1 MLTELLEVITATVEG
16 HCKLD
21 TGITL
26 EELPAEGGIYAE
38 LGDGFEES
46 TSYNKQEVKVIPV
59 LFLCRHPDQKHC
71 LEQLCEISGYLQG
84 LKQYPQGKTFAW
96 LNTEIAKEP
105 ITDKSKFV
113 INPAYDTVLE
123 VQKLYKEDTLTEF
136 EKIDQALKMLVR
148 NKWNLRLLN
157 PEEKQKLLSVIT
169 KRYVEVEKRPQIKK
183 SPFPVLDFEKDGD
196 YIYASFM
203 QAYKIDLIEEQG
215 RLPWKKFLYLFNGLP
230 ADTKI
235 KQIMRIRQMPVP
247 EYNGKNS
254 KEIQE
259 INEMKSYYALPVE
272 GGGGQSGLDLLF
284 HTLEGMAKR

>member
-1 MLTELLEVITATVEG
+1 MGVLTDIPCNKVIT
-16 HCKLD
+16 
-21 TGITL
+21 
-26 EELPAEGGIYAE
+26 
-38 LGDGFEES
+38 
-46 TSYNKQEVKVIPV
+46 N
-59 LFLCRHPDQKHC
+59 
-71 LEQLCEISGYLQG
+71 
-84 LKQYPQGKTFAW
+84 
-96 LNTEIAKEP
+96 
-105 ITDKSKFV
+105 KSKFLV
-113 INPAYDTVLE
+113 NPAFDIVLE

-136 EKIDQALKMLVR
+136 EKIDQALRMLVK
-148 NKWNLRLLN
+148 NKWNLQLLN

-169 KRYVEVEKRPQIKK
+169 QRYVEVEKRPQIKK

-203 QAYKIDLIEEQG
+203 QAYRIDLIEEQG

>member
-59 LFLCRHPDQKHC
+59 LFLCRHPNQKRC
-71 LEQLCEISGYLQG
+71 LEQ
-84 LKQYPQGKTFAW
+84 
-96 LNTEIAKEP
+96 
-105 ITDKSKFV
+105 
-113 INPAYDTVLE
+113 
-123 VQKLYKEDTLTEF
+123 
-136 EKIDQALKMLVR
+136 
-148 NKWNLRLLN
+148 
-157 PEEKQKLLSVIT
+157 
-169 KRYVEVEKRPQIKK
+169 
-183 SPFPVLDFEKDGD
+183 
-196 YIYASFM
+196 
-203 QAYKIDLIEEQG
+203 
-215 RLPWKKFLYLFNGLP
+215 
-230 ADTKI
+230 
-235 KQIMRIRQMPVP
+235 
-247 EYNGKNS
+247 
-254 KEIQE
+254 

>member
-1 MLTELLEVITATVEG
+1 MGVLTDIP
-16 HCKLD
+16 C
-21 TGITL
+21 
-26 EELPAEGGIYAE
+26 
-38 LGDGFEES
+38 
-46 TSYNKQEVKVIPV
+46 NKV
-59 LFLCRHPDQKHC
+59 
-71 LEQLCEISGYLQG
+71 
-84 LKQYPQGKTFAW
+84 
-96 LNTEIAKEP
+96 

-272 GGGGQSGLDLLF
+272 GGGGQSGLDLL
-284 HTLEGMAKR
+284 E

>member
-1 MLTELLEVITATVEG
+1 MGVLTDIP
-16 HCKLD
+16 C
-21 TGITL
+21 
-26 EELPAEGGIYAE
+26 
-38 LGDGFEES
+38 
-46 TSYNKQEVKVIPV
+46 NKV
-59 LFLCRHPDQKHC
+59 
-71 LEQLCEISGYLQG
+71 
-84 LKQYPQGKTFAW
+84 
-96 LNTEIAKEP
+96 

>member
-1 MLTELLEVITATVEG
+1 MGVLTDIPCNKVIT
-16 HCKLD
+16 
-21 TGITL
+21 
-26 EELPAEGGIYAE
+26 
-38 LGDGFEES
+38 
-46 TSYNKQEVKVIPV
+46 N
-59 LFLCRHPDQKHC
+59 
-71 LEQLCEISGYLQG
+71 
-84 LKQYPQGKTFAW
+84 
-96 LNTEIAKEP
+96 
-105 ITDKSKFV
+105 KSKFLV
-113 INPAYDTVLE
+113 NPAFDIVLE
-123 VQKLYKEDTLTEF
+123 VQKLYKEDVLTEF
-136 EKIDQALKMLVR
+136 EKIDQALRMLVK
-148 NKWNLRLLN
+148 NKWDLQLLN

-169 KRYVEVEKRPQIKK
+169 QRYVEVEKRPQIKK
-183 SPFPVLDFEKDGD
+183 SPFPVLDFEQDGD

-203 QAYKIDLIEEQG
+203 QAYRIDLIEEQG

>member
-46 TSYNKQEVKVIPV
+46 TSYNKQE
-59 LFLCRHPDQKHC
+59 
-71 LEQLCEISGYLQG
+71 
-84 LKQYPQGKTFAW
+84 
-96 LNTEIAKEP
+96 
-105 ITDKSKFV
+105 
-113 INPAYDTVLE
+113 
-123 VQKLYKEDTLTEF
+123 
-136 EKIDQALKMLVR
+136 QALSMLIR
-148 NKWNLRLLN
+148 NRWNLRLLK
-157 PEEKQKLLSVIT
+157 PAEQLKLMQDIT
-169 KRYVEVEKRPQIKK
+169 SRYIEVEKRPQIKK
-183 SPFPVLDFEKDGD
+183 SPVPVLDFERDGD

-203 QAYKIDLIEEQG
+203 QAYQIDLIDEQG
-215 RLPWKKFLYLFNGLP
+215 KLPWKKFLYLFNGLP

-259 INEMKSYYALPVE
+259 INEMKSYYALPVQ

>member
-1 MLTELLEVITATVEG
+1 MGVLTDIP
-16 HCKLD
+16 C
-21 TGITL
+21 
-26 EELPAEGGIYAE
+26 
-38 LGDGFEES
+38 
-46 TSYNKQEVKVIPV
+46 NKV
-59 LFLCRHPDQKHC
+59 
-71 LEQLCEISGYLQG
+71 
-84 LKQYPQGKTFAW
+84 
-96 LNTEIAKEP
+96 

-169 KRYVEVEKRPQIKK
+169 QRYVEVEKRPQIKK

-203 QAYKIDLIEEQG
+203 QAYRIDLIEEQG

-235 KQIMRIRQMPVP
+235 KQIMRVRQMPVP

-284 HTLEGMAKR
+284 HTLEGMTKR

>member
-1 MLTELLEVITATVEG
+1 MGVLTDIP
-16 HCKLD
+16 C
-21 TGITL
+21 
-26 EELPAEGGIYAE
+26 
-38 LGDGFEES
+38 
-46 TSYNKQEVKVIPV
+46 NKV
-59 LFLCRHPDQKHC
+59 
-71 LEQLCEISGYLQG
+71 
-84 LKQYPQGKTFAW
+84 
-96 LNTEIAKEP
+96 

-183 SPFPVLDFEKDGD
+183 SPFPVLDFEKDVD

-259 INEMKSYYALPVE
+259 INEMKSYYTLPVE

>member
-1 MLTELLEVITATVEG
+1 MGVLTDIP
-16 HCKLD
+16 C
-21 TGITL
+21 
-26 EELPAEGGIYAE
+26 
-38 LGDGFEES
+38 
-46 TSYNKQEVKVIPV
+46 NKV
-59 LFLCRHPDQKHC
+59 
-71 LEQLCEISGYLQG
+71 
-84 LKQYPQGKTFAW
+84 
-96 LNTEIAKEP
+96 

-183 SPFPVLDFEKDGD
+183 IPFPVLDFEKDGD

-215 RLPWKKFLYLFNGLP
+215 RLPWKKFLYLFKGLP

-259 INEMKSYYALPVE
+259 INEMKSYYALPVQ

-284 HTLEGMAKR
+284 HALEGMAKR

>member
-1 MLTELLEVITATVEG
+1 MGVLTDIP
-16 HCKLD
+16 C
-21 TGITL
+21 
-26 EELPAEGGIYAE
+26 
-38 LGDGFEES
+38 
-46 TSYNKQEVKVIPV
+46 NKV
-59 LFLCRHPDQKHC
+59 
-71 LEQLCEISGYLQG
+71 
-84 LKQYPQGKTFAW
+84 
-96 LNTEIAKEP
+96 

-157 PEEKQKLLSVIT
+157 PEEKQKLLSVIAQ
-169 KRYVEVEKRPQIKK
+169 RYVEVEKRPQIKK